1 MPVDYRRPYD
11 VREVIARLVD
21 DSDFLDFKPLY
32 GAQTVCGQAAIEGEA
47 VGIVG
52 NNGPIDADGS
62 VKAAQFIQ
70 LCDQADTPLVFLQN
84 TTGYMVGRE
93 AERAGIVK
101 HGSKMIQAVAN
112 ARVPKLTLH
121 IGASFGA
128 GNYGM
133 CGRAYD
139 PAFIFAWPNNRIA
152 VMGPEQAA
160 GVLAIVT
167 EEKLKRDGKPVD
179 ARKLDAHESRRRR
192 PHREGEHG
200 AVRHRAPVGRWPDRP
215 ARQPPRARLLPV
227 DLPRGARCGR
237 SGRNTFGVA
246 EDVRSPPRGE
256 TRGRRRDGVHAG
268 ARGHPPQRQDVHR
281 HGDQPARR

>member
-1 MPVDYRRPYD
+1 MRQGS
-11 VREVIARLVD
+11 IN
-21 DSDFLDFKPLY
+21 
-32 GAQTVCGQAAIEGEA
+32 GEA
-47 VGIVG
+47 VGIIG
-52 NNGPIDADGS
+52 NNGPIDAEGS

-70 LCDQADTPLVFLQN
+70 LCDQADTPIVFLQK
-84 TTGYMVGRE
+84 TTGYMVGRD

-133 CGRAYD
+133 CRRSYD

-167 EEKLKRDGKPVD
+167 EEKLKRNGE
-179 ARKLDAHESRRRR
+179 LDAMKAAVVGKMEKESTALFATARLWDDGLIDPRDSRRVLALCL
-192 PHREGEHG
+192 PICREA
-200 AVRHRAPVGRWPDRP
+200 AVRP
-215 ARQPPRARLLPV
+215 LKL
-227 DLPRGARCGR
+227 
-237 SGRNTFGVA
+237 NTFGVA
-246 EDVRSPPRGE
+246 RM
-256 TRGRRRDGVHAG
+256 
-268 ARGHPPQRQDVHR
+268 
-281 HGDQPARR
+281 

>member
-1 MPVDYRRPYD
+1 
-11 VREVIARLVD
+11 
-21 DSDFLDFKPLY
+21 
-32 GAQTVCGQAAIEGEA
+32 
-47 VGIVG
+47 
-52 NNGPIDADGS
+52 

-84 TTGYMVGRE
+84 TTGYMVGRD

-133 CGRAYD
+133 CGRSYD

-179 ARKLDAHESRRRR
+179 QKKL
-192 PHREGEHG
+192 G
-200 AVRHRAPVGRWPDRP
+200 AMKAAVVGRMEKEST
-215 ARQPPRARLLPV
+215 ALFATARLWDDGLI
-227 DLPRGARCGR
+227 DPRDSRKVLALCLSICREAQVR
-237 SGRNTFGVA
+237 PLKPNAFGVA
-246 EDVRSPPRGE
+246 RM
-256 TRGRRRDGVHAG
+256 
-268 ARGHPPQRQDVHR
+268 
-281 HGDQPARR
+281 